1 MKAETL
7 KQLHKVEQEIL
18 DEIDRICEKNGLK
31 YYLIGGTLLGAVR
44 HQGFIPWDDDL
55 DIVMP
60 REDFNRFKEV
70 CIQDLDPKY
79 YLHSTETDPNK
90 YYFSFMK
97 VRKHNSIFIESKL
110 VGANVDDDKQGIW
123 VDIAPM
129 DDASSL
135 DSFWKRVRTTWIKKH
150 LQHFISYR
158 KTNRWPKP
166 LLSKLMYA
174 LLSPLSTYCLRKLQD
189 RLMQWENGRDCDYFV
204 NYASHYDS
212 VKMTMLKTDYE
223 PSCRLLF
230 EGKYYSAPGNYQNV
244 LLRSFGKN
252 YMDIPPIE
260 KRETHNPVR
269 LSFDTNGPDA
279 PLD

>member
-1 MKAETL
+1 MKPETL
-7 KQLHKVEQEIL
+7 KQLHDVEQEIL
-18 DEIDRICEKNGLK
+18 DEIDRVCEKNGLK
-31 YYLIGGTLLGAVR
+31 YYLIGGTLLGAIR
-44 HQGFIPWDDDL
+44 HKGFIPWDDDL

-60 REDFNRFKEV
+60 RADFIKFQEV
-70 CIQDLDPKY
+70 CKRDLDPNY
-79 YLHSTETDPNK
+79 YVHSSATDSK

-97 VRKHNSIFIESKL
+97 VRKHNTIFIESKL
-110 VGANVDDDKQGIW
+110 EEGNLDMTKQGIW

-135 DSFWKRVRTTWIKKH
+135 DSFWKKVRTNWIKNY

-158 KTNRWPKP
+158 KYGRWPKP
-166 LLSKLMYA
+166 ILSKVIYTLFM
-174 LLSPLSTYCLRKLQD
+174 PLPTASLRKLQD
-189 RLMQWENGRDCDYFV
+189 MLMQWENGSDCDYYV
-204 NYASHYDS
+204 NYASHYNS

-252 YMDIPPIE
+252 YMDIPPVE
-260 KRETHNPVR
+260 KRETHDPARV
-269 LSFDTNGPDA
+269 SFDTTGPDA